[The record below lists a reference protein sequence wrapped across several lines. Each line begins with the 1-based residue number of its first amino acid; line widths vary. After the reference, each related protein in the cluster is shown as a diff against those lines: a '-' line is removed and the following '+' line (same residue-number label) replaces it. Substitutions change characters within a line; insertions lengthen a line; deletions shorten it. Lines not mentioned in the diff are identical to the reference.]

1 MYFQNKNLD
10 NANNT
15 QSEYETE
22 QAESVCKINNV
33 NTQLT
38 FNFKLSVATGTTKH
52 EDVIKRLQFNMQFNM
67 KQAVQAIQHIHFLF
81 ENFNVKELCAI

>member
-15 QSEYETE
+15 YSEYETE

-38 FNFKLSVATGTTKH
+38 FNFKLSVATGRTKTRRCNKTSS
-52 EDVIKRLQFNMQFNM
+52 I
-67 KQAVQAIQHIHFLF
+67 
-81 ENFNVKELCAI
+81 